1 MNATK
6 LIATALRLRKI
17 HGGSLC
23 SHNPNG
29 RQCTRRFACA
39 ALRPSQ
45 FPGYAAFHDRRDTRL
60 TAFEPSV
67 LVLPA

>member
-29 RQCTRRFACA
+29 RQCSRRFACA
-39 ALRPSQ
+39 ALRSGQ
-45 FPGYAAFHDRRDTRL
+45 ANFPAAPLSMTAATRD
-60 TAFEPSV
+60 
-67 LVLPA
+67 